1 MMRPEGL
8 TQSHPRAQG
17 NQEPDR
23 YHVEGWAHGHV
34 ARVTVPAKQM
44 HGELTHVCKTIVS
57 FHDTEGPK
65 EVACGSLRGPKT
77 LYSSRQ
83 DVVAHSHLTHGQ
95 MDCGGGTGD
104 HHTSTHR
111 CEGPCSPWSNRQA
124 SVSSMGCS
132 GNQQVPGLP
141 GIFHSPNPG
150 PAEAPAGWKP
160 LGAAQW
166 G

>member
-1 MMRPEGL
+1 MRPEGL

-65 EVACGSLRGPKT
+65 EVACGRLRGPKT
-77 LYSSRQ
+77 LVFLPARRGGSLSFDPWPDGLWGWHWGSS
-83 DVVAHSHLTHGQ
+83 HINT
-95 MDCGGGTGD
+95 
-104 HHTSTHR
+104 
-111 CEGPCSPWSNRQA
+111 
-124 SVSSMGCS
+124 
-132 GNQQVPGLP
+132 QV
-141 GIFHSPNPG
+141 
-150 PAEAPAGWKP
+150 
-160 LGAAQW
+160 
-166 G
+166 